1 MDRLAVSCMGRLSHA
16 SGVVANPTLEILAL
30 SVVLGDTET
39 AVENF
44 KA

>member
-1 MDRLAVSCMGRLSHA
+1 MNLLTMSRMV
-16 SGVVANPTLEILAL
+16 GVAHSVGILTNPTLEVLAL